1 MRLSSQREV
10 EVLDGLCC
18 FGGQPGM
25 DILTGVADIFPEQSR
40 SNGFYGFIGT
50 DLGEHADKLH

>member
-25 DILTGVADIFPEQSR
+25 DILTGVADIFPEQSGG
-40 SNGFYGFIGT
+40 NGLYGFIGIH
-50 DLGEHADKLH
+50 LGEKTDKLN

>member
-25 DILTGVADIFPEQSR
+25 DILTGVADIFP
-40 SNGFYGFIGT
+40 
-50 DLGEHADKLH
+50 